1 MNEKGRCGLRKEKM
15 GIVSAIV
22 LFAVV
27 WFMTFFV
34 VLPLRMVTQGETGEV
49 VPGTH
54 KSAPADA
61 QIGRKARIT
70 TYWALP
76 IWAVLVGIILSG
88 WISVRDLDWFDRMA
102 TPTIIQDTSN

>member
-1 MNEKGRCGLRKEKM
+1 M
-15 GIVSAIV
+15 GITSAIV

-27 WFMTFFV
+27 WFMTFFI
-34 VLPLRMVTQGETGEV
+34 VLPLRLTTQGEAGEV

-61 QIGRKARIT
+61 QVGRKARIT
-70 TYWALP
+70 TYFAIP
-76 IWAVLVGIILSG
+76 IWAVLATVILSG

-102 TPTIIQDTSN
+102 TPTSTQDNGVQDTSN